1 MLRCIIVDDEPNAI
15 NLLDLLITEATDWQ
29 VVARCYNGLE
39 ALQASKTQKADLI
52 FLDINMPLLNGMELA
67 TLLPPE
73 IKIVFTTAYSE
84 YAAESYLLDALDY
97 ILKPVTLK
105 RFLATQQKIES
116 WFSNTGKQ
124 IHHKTGLP
132 ETGPIPPETSAYLFV
147 KTGKSL
153 QKVLLENILYIEG
166 EKEYIRLVTIQ
177 EELLVYRRLKEV
189 EEQLNYPFIRVHNS
203 YIVNLEKMDKF
214 LDNHILIGSRRIP
227 VSNKYRIP
235 FIAHLNNKL
244 F

>member
-15 NLLDLLITEATDWQ
+15 NLLDLLISEATDWQ

-39 ALQASKTQKADLI
+39 ALQASKMHKADLI
-52 FLDINMPLLNGMELA
+52 FLDVNMPLLNGIELA
-67 TLLPPE
+67 SLLPSE
-73 IKIVFTTAYSE
+73 IKIVFTTAYTE
-84 YAAESYLLDALDY
+84 YAAESYLLDSLDY

-105 RFLATQQKIES
+105 RFLATQQKIER
-116 WFSNTGKQ
+116 WFSNTGNQ
-124 IHHKTGLP
+124 IDHKIELQ
-132 ETGPIPPETSAYLFV
+132 ETSLINAESVAYLFV

-153 QKVLLENILYIEG
+153 QKILLENIFYIEG
-166 EKEYIRLVTIQ
+166 EKEYIRLVTTQ

-189 EEQLNYPFIRVHNS
+189 EQQLNYPFIRVHNS

-214 LDNHILIGSRRIP
+214 LDNHILINGRKIP
-227 VSNKYRIP
+227 VSNKYRAP
-235 FIAHLNNKL
+235 FMAHLNNKL

>member
-15 NLLDLLITEATDWQ
+15 NLLDLLISEATDWQ

-39 ALQASKTQKADLI
+39 ALQASKIHKADLI
-52 FLDINMPLLNGMELA
+52 FLDVNMPLLNGIELA
-67 TLLPPE
+67 SLLPSE
-73 IKIVFTTAYSE
+73 IKIVFTTAYTE
-84 YAAESYLLDALDY
+84 YAAESYLLDSLDY

-105 RFLATQQKIES
+105 RFLATQQKIER
-116 WFSNTGKQ
+116 WFSNTGNQ
-124 IHHKTGLP
+124 IDHKIELQ
-132 ETGPIPPETSAYLFV
+132 ETSLINAESVAYLFV

-153 QKVLLENILYIEG
+153 QKILLENILYIEG
-166 EKEYIRLVTIQ
+166 EKEYIRLVTTQ

-189 EEQLNYPFIRVHNS
+189 EQQLNYPFIRVHNS

-214 LDNHILIGSRRIP
+214 LDNHILINGRKIP
-227 VSNKYRIP
+227 VSNKYRVP
-235 FIAHLNNKL
+235 FMAHLNNKL

>member
-15 NLLDLLITEATDWQ
+15 SLLDLLISEATDWQ

-39 ALQASKTQKADLI
+39 ALQASKMMKADLI
-52 FLDINMPLLNGMELA
+52 FLDVNMPLLNGIELA
-67 TLLPPE
+67 TLLPAG

-97 ILKPVTLK
+97 MLKPVTLK
-105 RFLATQQKIES
+105 RFLATQQKIET
-116 WFSNTGKQ
+116 WFLNAEKRT
-124 IHHKTGLP
+124 HHTTDLP
-132 ETGPIPPETSAYLFV
+132 EPGLINPETSAYLFV

-153 QKVLLENILYIEG
+153 QKVLLKDILYIEG
-166 EKEYIRLVTIQ
+166 EKEYIRLVTVQ

-214 LDNHILIGSRRIP
+214 LDNHILIGGRRIP
-227 VSNKYRIP
+227 VSNKYRIS
-235 FIAHLNNKL
+235 FIAQLNNKL

>member
-15 NLLDLLITEATDWQ
+15 NLLDLLISEATDWQ

-39 ALQASKTQKADLI
+39 ALQASKMHKADLI
-52 FLDINMPLLNGMELA
+52 FLDVNMPLLNGIELA
-67 TLLPPE
+67 SLLPSE
-73 IKIVFTTAYSE
+73 IKIVFTTAYTE
-84 YAAESYLLDALDY
+84 YAAESYLLDSLDY

-105 RFLATQQKIES
+105 RFLATQQKIER
-116 WFSNTGKQ
+116 WFSNAGNQ
-124 IHHKTGLP
+124 IDHKTELQ
-132 ETGPIPPETSAYLFV
+132 ETSLINAESVAYLFV

-153 QKVLLENILYIEG
+153 QKILLENIFYIEG
-166 EKEYIRLVTIQ
+166 EKEYIRLVTTQ

-189 EEQLNYPFIRVHNS
+189 EQQLNYPFIRVHNS

-214 LDNHILIGSRRIP
+214 LDNHILINGRKIP
-227 VSNKYRIP
+227 VSNKYRVP
-235 FIAHLNNKL
+235 FMAHLNNKL